1 MEIRR
6 ALTSDICEI
15 CQIEKEIFRD
25 PWSEES
31 VRATIS
37 TEGAMCYVA
46 LRDGKIAAY
55 ILGRVIVPEGE
66 LYRIATREEY
76 RRRGIG
82 YRLLDYCVKCEAQG
96 GLESLFLEVREHN
109 EPAIKL
115 YSSYGFVPV
124 GLRKNYYKDPT
135 ENALIMMYE
144 RIGNAN
150 ITETV

>member
-6 ALTSDICEI
+6 ALISDICEI
-15 CQIEKEIFRD
+15 CQIEKEIFPD

-31 VRATIS
+31 VRATVS

-66 LYRIATREEY
+66 VYRIATREEY

-82 YRLLDYCVKCEAQG
+82 YRLLDYCVKREAEG
-96 GLESLFLEVREHN
+96 GLENLFLEVREHN
-109 EPAIKL
+109 APAIAL
-115 YSSYGFVPV
+115 YSSYGFAPV
-124 GLRKNYYKDPT
+124 GLRKNYYKDPL

-144 RIGNAN
+144 KIGNAN
-150 ITETV
+150 ITETL